1 MISPDTYDTPSR
13 KMVGSMMVFEAE
25 NIEAVRKIVEQD
37 VYYTG
42 GVVRD
47 ISSFV

>member
-1 MISPDTYDTPSR
+1 
-13 KMVGSMMVFEAE
+13 MVGSMMVFEAE

-42 GVVRD
+42 GVVRMFLCL
-47 ISSFV
+47 SYLERHV

>member
-1 MISPDTYDTPSR
+1 
-13 KMVGSMMVFEAE
+13 MVGSMMVFEAE

-42 GVVRD
+42 GVVRMFLCL
-47 ISSFV
+47 SYCERHV